1 MIMAPSESDS
11 ERKPRSLKEWFG
23 TFFDGLLDRL
33 PVL

>member
-1 MIMAPSESDS
+1 MMANKHIS
-11 ERKPRSLKEWFG
+11 ERKPRSLREWFA

>member
-1 MIMAPSESDS
+1 MTVVPNKSDS
-11 ERKPRSLKEWFG
+11 ERKPRSLREWFA

>member
-1 MIMAPSESDS
+1 MVARTQIS
-11 ERKPRSLKEWFG
+11 ERKPRSLKEWLG